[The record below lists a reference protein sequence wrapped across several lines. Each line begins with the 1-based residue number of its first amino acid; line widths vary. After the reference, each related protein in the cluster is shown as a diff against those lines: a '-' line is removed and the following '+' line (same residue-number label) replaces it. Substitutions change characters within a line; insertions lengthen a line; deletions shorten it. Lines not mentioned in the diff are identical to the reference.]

1 MSGGDPVHGL
11 VELALV
17 KCAHVAVQRPFQNVD
32 RAGNV
37 AVIGHQRA
45 PVKMDMQQFVSEV
58 STGSRP
64 DAAVRKTIDEF
75 EHGAES
81 GARRP

>member
-1 MSGGDPVHGL
+1 
-11 VELALV
+11 
-17 KCAHVAVQRPFQNVD
+17 
-32 RAGNV
+32 
-37 AVIGHQRA
+37 
-45 PVKMDMQQFVSEV
+45 MDMQQFVSEV